1 MLSLF
6 KKYTVYT
13 DVFSTEKTEI
23 LSAYKISD
31 HMIDL
36 NDKNSLYNSLYN
48 LFNAEL
54 RVLQK
59 YLNNALI
66 KN

>member
-6 KKYTVYT
+6 EKYTVYT

-23 LSAYKISD
+23 LSAHKISD